1 TCALPIFSCS
11 GFFTLLLGLL
21 LAVSVYG
28 QNAEPEVVLTLAGD
42 LYPGGHLEKILCSD
56 PAYPFRFLQSFCQE
70 SDLFFANLETPIAT
84 QGQVYVE
91 KTFTFRCAPQVVKT
105 LQAGNIN
112 VVSLANNHI
121 MDYGPDALAET
132 IALLE
137 QHNIAY
143 TGAGPNLAAAR
154 TPALLEKN
162 GLKIAFLA
170 YNNTF
175 PLEFNA
181 TATRAGTAPG
191 DPRYL
196 RTDVKNARQSAD
208 IVVVSFHWSSELL
221 KERKPYQADLAKTAI
236 DAGAHLVVGH
246 HPHVIQ
252 GVEVYKHGL
261 IAYSLG
267 NFIFASYARNT
278 RDSII
283 LKVRMDRK
291 GLQQAEIY
299 PININNNEV
308 AFQPR
313 LFKDEEAH
321 RLLRE
326 IQDLSAALNTRVEIK
341 GDVGVILLPGGGRSE

>member
-1 TCALPIFSCS
+1 MRFLRSYSGFSCS

-267 NFIFASYARNT
+267 NFIFASYSR
-278 RDSII
+278 RVQDG
-283 LKVRMDRK
+283 LLLQVRCTPSGIK
-291 GLQQAEIY
+291 EAVFF
-299 PININNNEV
+299 PININNHQV
-308 AFQPR
+308 HFQPQP
-313 LFKDEEAH
+313 LTGPEAE
-321 RLLRE
+321 RVLLE
-326 IQDLSAALNTRVEIK
+326 LQTLSAPFNTQLQ
-341 GDVGVILLPGGGRSE
+341 ILADRAVLHF

>member
-1 TCALPIFSCS
+1 MARR
-11 GFFTLLLGLL
+11 
-21 LAVSVYG
+21 
-28 QNAEPEVVLTLAGD
+28 
-42 LYPGGHLEKILCSD
+42 PG
-56 PAYPFRFLQSFCQE
+56 R
-70 SDLFFANLETPIAT
+70 
-84 QGQVYVE
+84 
-91 KTFTFRCAPQVVKT
+91 
-105 LQAGNIN
+105 
-112 VVSLANNHI
+112 NNC
-121 MDYGPDALAET
+121 
-132 IALLE
+132 LLE

-143 TGAGPNLAAAR
+143 TGAGPNLAAPAR
-154 TPALLEKN
+154 RPYLKN

-267 NFIFASYARNT
+267 NFIFASYSR
-278 RDSII
+278 RVQDG
-283 LKVRMDRK
+283 LLLQVRCTPSGIK
-291 GLQQAEIY
+291 EAVFF
-299 PININNNEV
+299 PININNHQV
-308 AFQPR
+308 HFQPQP
-313 LFKDEEAH
+313 LTGPEA
-321 RLLRE
+321 E
-326 IQDLSAALNTRVEIK
+326 RVYWSYK
-341 GDVGVILLPGGGRSE
+341 PSPPV